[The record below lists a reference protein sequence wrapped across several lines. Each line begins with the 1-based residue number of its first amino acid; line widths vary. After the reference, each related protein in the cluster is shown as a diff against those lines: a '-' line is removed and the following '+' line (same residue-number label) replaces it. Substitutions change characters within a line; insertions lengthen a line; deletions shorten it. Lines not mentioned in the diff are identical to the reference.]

1 MNILGFKSLSIV
13 QKIALAGLFTALAAI
28 LNKVLAV
35 NYIAAVPFV
44 RISFGG
50 PAVIIFASILLGPLF
65 GALVGGLSD
74 ILGYFVFDM
83 SSFPYAPWI
92 TLTYVLLG
100 FVSYF
105 IFYLAKKIKSEKA
118 MAITTHTTM
127 FIIFII
133 SSLLIIF
140 SDKLHLFSQEY
151 ELNLTFKIALPLGMF
166 ALFAVIILFNYFFKK
181 YFKKKN
187 SDSELPFSIYQIS
200 FSLFILEIFVMVLFG
215 SLMKSILFGFE
226 LFPLIVLFQAMTMFF
241 NIPFTTFIISNI
253 MLITKR
259 YYRTH

>member
-1 MNILGFKSLSIV
+1 MNALGFKSLSVV

-35 NYIAAVPFV
+35 NYIAAIPFV

-50 PAVIIFASILLGPLF
+50 PAVIIFSSLLLGPLF

-74 ILGYFVFDM
+74 VLGYFVFDM

-100 FVSYF
+100 FLAYYV
-105 IFYLAKKIKSEKA
+105 FYLAKKIKNEKA
-118 MAITTHTTM
+118 MAIATYSTM
-127 FIIFII
+127 GLAFVV

-140 SDKLHLFSQEY
+140 NDKLRFFSAEY
-151 ELNLTFKIALPLGMF
+151 DLNLTLKIVVPLGMF
-166 ALFAVIILFNYFFKK
+166 ALLVVIILFNYFFKK
-181 YFKKKN
+181 NFKKRN
-187 SDSELPFSIYQIS
+187 EDSELPFSIYQIS
-200 FSLFILEIFVMVLFG
+200 FSLFILEVAVMVLFG
-215 SLMKSILFGFE
+215 SFMKSILFGFN
-226 LFPLIVLFQAMTMFF
+226 LFPVIVLFQAMTMFF

>member
-1 MNILGFKSLSIV
+1 MKSLGFKPLSIV
-13 QKIALAGLFTALAAI
+13 HKIALAGLFTALAAI

-35 NYIAAVPFV
+35 NYLAAVPFV

-74 ILGYFVFDM
+74 VLGYLVFDM
-83 SSFPYAPWI
+83 SAFPYAPWI
-92 TLTYVLLG
+92 TLTYILLG
-100 FVSYF
+100 FLAYYV
-105 IFYLAKKIKSEKA
+105 FYVAKKIKNEKA
-118 MAITTHTTM
+118 MAITTYTTM
-127 FIIFII
+127 GIIFVIA
-133 SSLLIIF
+133 SLLIIF
-140 SDKLHLFSQEY
+140 SDKLQIFSAQY
-151 ELNLTFKIALPLGMF
+151 DLNLTLKIVLPLGML
-166 ALFAVIILFNYFFKK
+166 ALLAVIILSNYFFKN
-181 YFKKKN
+181 YFKKRTG
-187 SDSELPFSIYQIS
+187 DDELPFSIYQIS

-215 SLMKSILFGFE
+215 SLMKAILFGFE
-226 LFPLIVLFQAMTMFF
+226 LFPVIVLFQAMTMFF

>member
-1 MNILGFKSLSIV
+1 MNSLGFKSLSVV

-50 PAVIIFASILLGPLF
+50 PAVIIFSSILLGPLF

-92 TLTYVLLG
+92 TLTYVLFG
-100 FVSYF
+100 FIAYYV
-105 IFYLAKKIKSEKA
+105 FYLAKKIKNEKA
-118 MAITTHTTM
+118 MAIATYTTM
-127 FIIFII
+127 SLVFVI

-140 SDKLHLFSQEY
+140 NDKLRFFSAEY
-151 ELNLTFKIALPLGMF
+151 DLNLTLKITLPLGML
-166 ALFAVIILFNYFFKK
+166 ALLVVIILFNYFFKR
-181 YFKKKN
+181 YFKKRN
-187 SDSELPFSIYQIS
+187 GDSELPFSIYQIS
-200 FSLFILEIFVMVLFG
+200 FSLFILEILVMVLFG
-215 SLMKSILFGFE
+215 SLMKSILFGFN
-226 LFPLIVLFQAMTMFF
+226 LFPVIVLFQAMTMFF